1 MSVNTYWSGSTAGSF
16 IPGSST
22 PFGIYDSD
30 SEFRVDAPKT
40 ATWVAKR
47 LGYPII
53 NIELDNEQIFT
64 CFEEST
70 SEYSAQV
77 NQFNIRNNIDILRGQ
92 RKVPNQNYSQTLV
105 DGSFLPTTIRMSQQY
120 GTLAGV
126 GGNTA
131 IKKAYID
138 LIPQQQIYNIMS
150 ASVDVATSSSF
161 ATLFTG
167 SSTVDVTRVFH
178 EATPAIARFF
188 DPYSVGAQGT
198 LNLMSEL
205 GFGQFSP
212 AAQFLMMPLYEDVL
226 RMQQIEFNDHIRK
239 SAFSFNIVNNKFR
252 IIYDISPYVT
262 NIYCLRKIF
271 TYRILDLSKTYY
283 SLIHIRYGDKI
294 HIMNKYLGTPK
305 FDYFLIYT
313 PQYYIDMIN
322 MLLHKNPNKKI
333 IILSDSFDIINEFI
347 INKVDDFKNN
357 PNIILMD
364 EPTAALS
371 ATEVE
376 RLMTVMK
383 SLKAA
388 NKAVIFVSHRLD
400 EVFAISD
407 FITVMRDGATV
418 SDNPVEKTDL
428 QKVIK
433 EMVGRELTE
442 MFPKTENK
450 IGSVVLEVNDLT
462 NPAYFRNISFN
473 VKKGEIVALA
483 GLVGAGRSEVAR
495 AIFGVDK
502 YETGSVKINGKALP
516 AGSPVAAMKEKIA
529 LVPEDRRQQGLFMV
543 AGVNRNISIESFTN
557 LVDKGLIN
565 FKRERELTNTWKEK
579 LSIKFSNQN
588 DPVERL
594 SGGNQQKTV
603 LAKWLATDPD
613 LLIVDEPT
621 RGIDVATKA
630 EVHRL
635 INQAASE
642 GKAVLMISSE
652 LPEVLGMADRIIVMR
667 EGRQVAELSRKEATQ
682 EKVISA
688 ATTGKKSA

>member
-1 MSVNTYWSGSTAGSF
+1 MVATKGELLLQMSGVQKRFGGAVALQGTNLSIRAGEIHALLGENGAGKSTMLKILAGVHVNDGGTIKLGGKDFRTGSPQDSIEQGIAVIYQEPSLFLDLTLAENVF
-16 IPGSST
+16 IG
-22 PFGIYDSD
+22 
-30 SEFRVDAPKT
+30 RQPKKGRIIDWKF
-40 ATWVAKR
+40 AQNEAKR
-47 LGYPII
+47 L
-53 NIELDNEQIFT
+53 F
-64 CFEEST
+64 
-70 SEYSAQV
+70 
-77 NQFNIRNNIDILRGQ
+77 
-92 RKVPNQNYSQTLV
+92 K
-105 DGSFLPTTIRMSQQY
+105 
-120 GTLAGV
+120 
-126 GGNTA
+126 
-131 IKKAYID
+131 
-138 LIPQQQIYNIMS
+138 
-150 ASVDVATSSSF
+150 
-161 ATLFTG
+161 
-167 SSTVDVTRVFH
+167 
-178 EATPAIARFF
+178 
-188 DPYSVGAQGT
+188 
-198 LNLMSEL
+198 EL
-205 GFGQFSP
+205 GVDLDPKRQARGLSI
-212 AAQFLMMPLYEDVL
+212 AD
-226 RMQQIEFNDHIRK
+226 QQVVEIAK
-239 SAFSFNIVNNKFR
+239 A
-252 IIYDISPYVT
+252 
-262 NIYCLRKIF
+262 
-271 TYRILDLSKTYY
+271 LS
-283 SLIHIRYGDKI
+283 
-294 HIMNKYLGTPK
+294 MNA
-305 FDYFLIYT
+305 
-313 PQYYIDMIN
+313 
-322 MLLHKNPNKKI
+322 
-333 IILSDSFDIINEFI
+333 
-347 INKVDDFKNN
+347 
-357 PNIILMD
+357 NIILMD

-383 SLKAA
+383 SLKSA

-557 LVDKGLIN
+557 LVDRGLIN

>member
-1 MSVNTYWSGSTAGSF
+1 VVATKGELLLQMSGVQKRFGGAVALQGTNLSIRAGEIHALLGENGAGKSTMLKILAGVHVNDGGTIKLGSKDFLTGSPQDSIEQGIAVIYQEPSLFLDLTLAENVF
-16 IPGSST
+16 IGRQPKKGRIIDWK
-22 PFGIYDSD
+22 FAQ
-30 SEFRVDAPKT
+30 SE
-40 ATWVAKR
+40 AKR
-47 LGYPII
+47 L
-53 NIELDNEQIFT
+53 F
-64 CFEEST
+64 
-70 SEYSAQV
+70 
-77 NQFNIRNNIDILRGQ
+77 
-92 RKVPNQNYSQTLV
+92 K
-105 DGSFLPTTIRMSQQY
+105 
-120 GTLAGV
+120 
-126 GGNTA
+126 
-131 IKKAYID
+131 
-138 LIPQQQIYNIMS
+138 
-150 ASVDVATSSSF
+150 
-161 ATLFTG
+161 
-167 SSTVDVTRVFH
+167 
-178 EATPAIARFF
+178 
-188 DPYSVGAQGT
+188 
-198 LNLMSEL
+198 EL
-205 GFGQFSP
+205 GVDLDPKRQARGLSI
-212 AAQFLMMPLYEDVL
+212 AD
-226 RMQQIEFNDHIRK
+226 QQVVEIAK
-239 SAFSFNIVNNKFR
+239 A
-252 IIYDISPYVT
+252 
-262 NIYCLRKIF
+262 
-271 TYRILDLSKTYY
+271 LS
-283 SLIHIRYGDKI
+283 
-294 HIMNKYLGTPK
+294 MNA
-305 FDYFLIYT
+305 
-313 PQYYIDMIN
+313 N
-322 MLLHKNPNKKI
+322 
-333 IILSDSFDIINEFI
+333 
-347 INKVDDFKNN
+347 V
-357 PNIILMD
+357 ILMD

-418 SDNPVEKTDL
+418 SENLVEKTDL

-557 LVDKGLIN
+557 LVDRGLIN

-682 EKVISA
+682 EKVIAA

>member
-1 MSVNTYWSGSTAGSF
+1 MVATKGELLLQMSGVQKRFGGAVALQGTNLSIRAGEIHALLGENGAGKSTMLKILAGVHVNDGGTIKLGSKDFLTGSPQDSIEQGIAVIYQEPSLFLDLTLAENVF
-16 IPGSST
+16 IGRQPKKGRIIDWK
-22 PFGIYDSD
+22 FAQ
-30 SEFRVDAPKT
+30 SE
-40 ATWVAKR
+40 AKR
-47 LGYPII
+47 L
-53 NIELDNEQIFT
+53 F
-64 CFEEST
+64 
-70 SEYSAQV
+70 
-77 NQFNIRNNIDILRGQ
+77 
-92 RKVPNQNYSQTLV
+92 K
-105 DGSFLPTTIRMSQQY
+105 
-120 GTLAGV
+120 
-126 GGNTA
+126 
-131 IKKAYID
+131 
-138 LIPQQQIYNIMS
+138 
-150 ASVDVATSSSF
+150 
-161 ATLFTG
+161 
-167 SSTVDVTRVFH
+167 
-178 EATPAIARFF
+178 
-188 DPYSVGAQGT
+188 
-198 LNLMSEL
+198 EL
-205 GFGQFSP
+205 GVDLDPKRQARGLSI
-212 AAQFLMMPLYEDVL
+212 AD
-226 RMQQIEFNDHIRK
+226 QQVVEIAK
-239 SAFSFNIVNNKFR
+239 A
-252 IIYDISPYVT
+252 
-262 NIYCLRKIF
+262 
-271 TYRILDLSKTYY
+271 LS
-283 SLIHIRYGDKI
+283 
-294 HIMNKYLGTPK
+294 MNA
-305 FDYFLIYT
+305 
-313 PQYYIDMIN
+313 N
-322 MLLHKNPNKKI
+322 
-333 IILSDSFDIINEFI
+333 
-347 INKVDDFKNN
+347 V
-357 PNIILMD
+357 ILMD

-418 SDNPVEKTDL
+418 SENPVEKTDL

-682 EKVISA
+682 EKVIAA

>member
-1 MSVNTYWSGSTAGSF
+1 VVATKGELLLQMSGVQKRFGGAVALQGTNLSIRAGEIHALLGENGAGKSTMLKILAGVHVNDGGTIKLGGKDFRTGSPQDSIEQGIAVIYQEPSLFLDLTLAENVF
-16 IPGSST
+16 IG
-22 PFGIYDSD
+22 
-30 SEFRVDAPKT
+30 RQPKKGRIIDWKF
-40 ATWVAKR
+40 AQNEAKR
-47 LGYPII
+47 L
-53 NIELDNEQIFT
+53 F
-64 CFEEST
+64 
-70 SEYSAQV
+70 
-77 NQFNIRNNIDILRGQ
+77 
-92 RKVPNQNYSQTLV
+92 K
-105 DGSFLPTTIRMSQQY
+105 
-120 GTLAGV
+120 
-126 GGNTA
+126 
-131 IKKAYID
+131 
-138 LIPQQQIYNIMS
+138 
-150 ASVDVATSSSF
+150 
-161 ATLFTG
+161 
-167 SSTVDVTRVFH
+167 
-178 EATPAIARFF
+178 
-188 DPYSVGAQGT
+188 
-198 LNLMSEL
+198 EL
-205 GFGQFSP
+205 GVDLDPKRQARGLSI
-212 AAQFLMMPLYEDVL
+212 AD
-226 RMQQIEFNDHIRK
+226 QQVVEIAK
-239 SAFSFNIVNNKFR
+239 A
-252 IIYDISPYVT
+252 
-262 NIYCLRKIF
+262 
-271 TYRILDLSKTYY
+271 LS
-283 SLIHIRYGDKI
+283 
-294 HIMNKYLGTPK
+294 MNA
-305 FDYFLIYT
+305 
-313 PQYYIDMIN
+313 
-322 MLLHKNPNKKI
+322 
-333 IILSDSFDIINEFI
+333 
-347 INKVDDFKNN
+347 
-357 PNIILMD
+357 NIILMD

-418 SDNPVEKTDL
+418 SENLVEKTDL

-473 VKKGEIVALA
+473 VKMGEIVALA

-557 LVDKGLIN
+557 LVDRGLIN

-682 EKVISA
+682 EKVIAA

>member
-1 MSVNTYWSGSTAGSF
+1 MATKGELLLQMSGVQKRFGGAVALQGTNLSIRAGEIHALLGENGAGKSTMLKILAGVHVNDGGTIKLGGKDFRTGSPQDSIEQGIAVIYQEPSLFLDLTLAENVF
-16 IPGSST
+16 IG
-22 PFGIYDSD
+22 
-30 SEFRVDAPKT
+30 RQPKKGRIIDWKF
-40 ATWVAKR
+40 AQNEAKR
-47 LGYPII
+47 L
-53 NIELDNEQIFT
+53 F
-64 CFEEST
+64 
-70 SEYSAQV
+70 
-77 NQFNIRNNIDILRGQ
+77 
-92 RKVPNQNYSQTLV
+92 K
-105 DGSFLPTTIRMSQQY
+105 
-120 GTLAGV
+120 
-126 GGNTA
+126 
-131 IKKAYID
+131 
-138 LIPQQQIYNIMS
+138 
-150 ASVDVATSSSF
+150 
-161 ATLFTG
+161 
-167 SSTVDVTRVFH
+167 
-178 EATPAIARFF
+178 
-188 DPYSVGAQGT
+188 
-198 LNLMSEL
+198 EL
-205 GFGQFSP
+205 GVDLDPKRQARGLSI
-212 AAQFLMMPLYEDVL
+212 AD
-226 RMQQIEFNDHIRK
+226 QQVVEIAK
-239 SAFSFNIVNNKFR
+239 A
-252 IIYDISPYVT
+252 
-262 NIYCLRKIF
+262 
-271 TYRILDLSKTYY
+271 LS
-283 SLIHIRYGDKI
+283 
-294 HIMNKYLGTPK
+294 MNA
-305 FDYFLIYT
+305 
-313 PQYYIDMIN
+313 
-322 MLLHKNPNKKI
+322 
-333 IILSDSFDIINEFI
+333 
-347 INKVDDFKNN
+347 
-357 PNIILMD
+357 NIILMD

-418 SDNPVEKTDL
+418 SENPVEKTDL

>member
-1 MSVNTYWSGSTAGSF
+1 MATKGELLLQMSGVQKRFGGAVALQGTNLSIRAGEIHALLGENGAGKSTMLKILAGVHVNDGGTIKLGSKDFLTGSPQDSIEQGIAVIYQEPSLFLDLTLAENVF
-16 IPGSST
+16 IG
-22 PFGIYDSD
+22 
-30 SEFRVDAPKT
+30 RQPKKGRIIDWKF
-40 ATWVAKR
+40 AQNEAKR
-47 LGYPII
+47 L
-53 NIELDNEQIFT
+53 F
-64 CFEEST
+64 
-70 SEYSAQV
+70 
-77 NQFNIRNNIDILRGQ
+77 
-92 RKVPNQNYSQTLV
+92 K
-105 DGSFLPTTIRMSQQY
+105 
-120 GTLAGV
+120 
-126 GGNTA
+126 
-131 IKKAYID
+131 
-138 LIPQQQIYNIMS
+138 
-150 ASVDVATSSSF
+150 
-161 ATLFTG
+161 
-167 SSTVDVTRVFH
+167 
-178 EATPAIARFF
+178 
-188 DPYSVGAQGT
+188 
-198 LNLMSEL
+198 EL
-205 GFGQFSP
+205 GVDLDPKRQARGLSI
-212 AAQFLMMPLYEDVL
+212 AD
-226 RMQQIEFNDHIRK
+226 QQVVEIAK
-239 SAFSFNIVNNKFR
+239 A
-252 IIYDISPYVT
+252 
-262 NIYCLRKIF
+262 
-271 TYRILDLSKTYY
+271 LS
-283 SLIHIRYGDKI
+283 
-294 HIMNKYLGTPK
+294 MNA
-305 FDYFLIYT
+305 
-313 PQYYIDMIN
+313 
-322 MLLHKNPNKKI
+322 
-333 IILSDSFDIINEFI
+333 
-347 INKVDDFKNN
+347 
-357 PNIILMD
+357 NIILMD

-418 SDNPVEKTDL
+418 SENLVEKTDL

-557 LVDKGLIN
+557 LVDRGLIN

>member
-1 MSVNTYWSGSTAGSF
+1 MVATKGELLLQMSGVQKRFGGAVALQGTNLSIRAGEIHALLGENGAGKSTMLKILAGVHVNDGGTIKLGGKDFRTGSPQDSIEQGIAVIYQEPSLFLDLTLAENVF
-16 IPGSST
+16 IG
-22 PFGIYDSD
+22 
-30 SEFRVDAPKT
+30 RQPKKGRIIDWKF
-40 ATWVAKR
+40 AQNEAKR
-47 LGYPII
+47 L
-53 NIELDNEQIFT
+53 F
-64 CFEEST
+64 
-70 SEYSAQV
+70 
-77 NQFNIRNNIDILRGQ
+77 
-92 RKVPNQNYSQTLV
+92 K
-105 DGSFLPTTIRMSQQY
+105 
-120 GTLAGV
+120 
-126 GGNTA
+126 
-131 IKKAYID
+131 
-138 LIPQQQIYNIMS
+138 
-150 ASVDVATSSSF
+150 
-161 ATLFTG
+161 
-167 SSTVDVTRVFH
+167 
-178 EATPAIARFF
+178 
-188 DPYSVGAQGT
+188 
-198 LNLMSEL
+198 EL
-205 GFGQFSP
+205 GVDLDPKRQARGLSI
-212 AAQFLMMPLYEDVL
+212 AD
-226 RMQQIEFNDHIRK
+226 QQVVEIAK
-239 SAFSFNIVNNKFR
+239 A
-252 IIYDISPYVT
+252 
-262 NIYCLRKIF
+262 
-271 TYRILDLSKTYY
+271 LS
-283 SLIHIRYGDKI
+283 
-294 HIMNKYLGTPK
+294 MNA
-305 FDYFLIYT
+305 
-313 PQYYIDMIN
+313 
-322 MLLHKNPNKKI
+322 
-333 IILSDSFDIINEFI
+333 
-347 INKVDDFKNN
+347 
-357 PNIILMD
+357 NIILMD

>member
-1 MSVNTYWSGSTAGSF
+1 MATKGELLLQMSGVQKRFGGAVALQGANLSIRAGEIHALLGENGAGKSTMLKVLAGVHVNDGGTIKLGGKDFRTGSPQDSIEQGIAVIYQEPSLFLDLTLAENVF
-16 IPGSST
+16 IGRQPKKGRIIDWK
-22 PFGIYDSD
+22 FAQ
-30 SEFRVDAPKT
+30 SE
-40 ATWVAKR
+40 AKR
-47 LGYPII
+47 L
-53 NIELDNEQIFT
+53 F
-64 CFEEST
+64 
-70 SEYSAQV
+70 
-77 NQFNIRNNIDILRGQ
+77 
-92 RKVPNQNYSQTLV
+92 K
-105 DGSFLPTTIRMSQQY
+105 
-120 GTLAGV
+120 
-126 GGNTA
+126 
-131 IKKAYID
+131 
-138 LIPQQQIYNIMS
+138 
-150 ASVDVATSSSF
+150 
-161 ATLFTG
+161 
-167 SSTVDVTRVFH
+167 
-178 EATPAIARFF
+178 
-188 DPYSVGAQGT
+188 
-198 LNLMSEL
+198 EL
-205 GFGQFSP
+205 GVDLDPKRQARGLSI
-212 AAQFLMMPLYEDVL
+212 AD
-226 RMQQIEFNDHIRK
+226 QQVVEIAK
-239 SAFSFNIVNNKFR
+239 A
-252 IIYDISPYVT
+252 
-262 NIYCLRKIF
+262 
-271 TYRILDLSKTYY
+271 LS
-283 SLIHIRYGDKI
+283 
-294 HIMNKYLGTPK
+294 MNA
-305 FDYFLIYT
+305 
-313 PQYYIDMIN
+313 
-322 MLLHKNPNKKI
+322 
-333 IILSDSFDIINEFI
+333 
-347 INKVDDFKNN
+347 
-357 PNIILMD
+357 NIILMD

-418 SDNPVEKTDL
+418 SENLVEKTDL

>member
-1 MSVNTYWSGSTAGSF
+1 MNRSGVVVATKGELLLQMSGVQKRFGGAVALQGTNLSIRAGEIHALLGENGAGKSTMLKILAGVHVNDGGTIKLGSKDFLTGSPQDSIEQGIAVIYQEPSLFLDLTLAENVF
-16 IPGSST
+16 IGRQPKKGRIIDWK
-22 PFGIYDSD
+22 FAQ
-30 SEFRVDAPKT
+30 SE
-40 ATWVAKR
+40 AKR
-47 LGYPII
+47 L
-53 NIELDNEQIFT
+53 F
-64 CFEEST
+64 
-70 SEYSAQV
+70 
-77 NQFNIRNNIDILRGQ
+77 
-92 RKVPNQNYSQTLV
+92 K
-105 DGSFLPTTIRMSQQY
+105 
-120 GTLAGV
+120 
-126 GGNTA
+126 
-131 IKKAYID
+131 
-138 LIPQQQIYNIMS
+138 
-150 ASVDVATSSSF
+150 
-161 ATLFTG
+161 
-167 SSTVDVTRVFH
+167 
-178 EATPAIARFF
+178 
-188 DPYSVGAQGT
+188 
-198 LNLMSEL
+198 EL
-205 GFGQFSP
+205 GVDLDPKRQARGLSI
-212 AAQFLMMPLYEDVL
+212 AD
-226 RMQQIEFNDHIRK
+226 QQVVEIAK
-239 SAFSFNIVNNKFR
+239 A
-252 IIYDISPYVT
+252 
-262 NIYCLRKIF
+262 
-271 TYRILDLSKTYY
+271 LS
-283 SLIHIRYGDKI
+283 
-294 HIMNKYLGTPK
+294 MNA
-305 FDYFLIYT
+305 
-313 PQYYIDMIN
+313 N
-322 MLLHKNPNKKI
+322 
-333 IILSDSFDIINEFI
+333 
-347 INKVDDFKNN
+347 V
-357 PNIILMD
+357 ILMD

-418 SDNPVEKTDL
+418 SENPVEKTDL

-557 LVDKGLIN
+557 LVDRGLIN

-682 EKVISA
+682 EKVIAA

>member
-1 MSVNTYWSGSTAGSF
+1 MATKGELLLQMSGVQKRFGGAVALQGTNLSIRAGEIHALLGENGAGKSTMLKILAGVHVNDGGTIKLGSKDFLTGSPQDSIEQGIAVIYQEPSLFLDLTLAENVF
-16 IPGSST
+16 IGRQPKKGRIIDWK
-22 PFGIYDSD
+22 FAQ
-30 SEFRVDAPKT
+30 SE
-40 ATWVAKR
+40 AKR
-47 LGYPII
+47 L
-53 NIELDNEQIFT
+53 F
-64 CFEEST
+64 
-70 SEYSAQV
+70 
-77 NQFNIRNNIDILRGQ
+77 
-92 RKVPNQNYSQTLV
+92 K
-105 DGSFLPTTIRMSQQY
+105 
-120 GTLAGV
+120 
-126 GGNTA
+126 
-131 IKKAYID
+131 
-138 LIPQQQIYNIMS
+138 
-150 ASVDVATSSSF
+150 
-161 ATLFTG
+161 
-167 SSTVDVTRVFH
+167 
-178 EATPAIARFF
+178 
-188 DPYSVGAQGT
+188 
-198 LNLMSEL
+198 EL
-205 GFGQFSP
+205 GVDLDPKRQARGLSI
-212 AAQFLMMPLYEDVL
+212 AD
-226 RMQQIEFNDHIRK
+226 QQVVEIAK
-239 SAFSFNIVNNKFR
+239 A
-252 IIYDISPYVT
+252 
-262 NIYCLRKIF
+262 
-271 TYRILDLSKTYY
+271 LS
-283 SLIHIRYGDKI
+283 
-294 HIMNKYLGTPK
+294 MNA
-305 FDYFLIYT
+305 
-313 PQYYIDMIN
+313 N
-322 MLLHKNPNKKI
+322 
-333 IILSDSFDIINEFI
+333 
-347 INKVDDFKNN
+347 V
-357 PNIILMD
+357 ILMD

-418 SDNPVEKTDL
+418 SENPVEKTDL

-682 EKVISA
+682 EKVIAA

>member
-1 MSVNTYWSGSTAGSF
+1 MVATKGELLLQMSGVQKRFGGAVALQGTNLSIRAGEIHALLGENGAGKSTMLKILAGVHVNDGGTIKLGSKDFLTGSPQDSIEQGIAVIYQEPSLFLDLTLAENVF
-16 IPGSST
+16 IGRQPKKGRIIDWK
-22 PFGIYDSD
+22 FAQ
-30 SEFRVDAPKT
+30 SE
-40 ATWVAKR
+40 AKR
-47 LGYPII
+47 L
-53 NIELDNEQIFT
+53 F
-64 CFEEST
+64 
-70 SEYSAQV
+70 
-77 NQFNIRNNIDILRGQ
+77 
-92 RKVPNQNYSQTLV
+92 K
-105 DGSFLPTTIRMSQQY
+105 
-120 GTLAGV
+120 
-126 GGNTA
+126 
-131 IKKAYID
+131 
-138 LIPQQQIYNIMS
+138 
-150 ASVDVATSSSF
+150 
-161 ATLFTG
+161 
-167 SSTVDVTRVFH
+167 
-178 EATPAIARFF
+178 
-188 DPYSVGAQGT
+188 
-198 LNLMSEL
+198 EL
-205 GFGQFSP
+205 GVDLDPKRQARGLSI
-212 AAQFLMMPLYEDVL
+212 AD
-226 RMQQIEFNDHIRK
+226 QQVVEIAK
-239 SAFSFNIVNNKFR
+239 A
-252 IIYDISPYVT
+252 
-262 NIYCLRKIF
+262 
-271 TYRILDLSKTYY
+271 LS
-283 SLIHIRYGDKI
+283 
-294 HIMNKYLGTPK
+294 MNA
-305 FDYFLIYT
+305 
-313 PQYYIDMIN
+313 N
-322 MLLHKNPNKKI
+322 
-333 IILSDSFDIINEFI
+333 
-347 INKVDDFKNN
+347 V
-357 PNIILMD
+357 ILMD

-418 SDNPVEKTDL
+418 SENPVEKTDL

-442 MFPKTENK
+442 MFPKTENE

-557 LVDKGLIN
+557 LVDRGLIN

-682 EKVISA
+682 EKVIAA

>member
-1 MSVNTYWSGSTAGSF
+1 MATKGELLLQMSGVQKRFGGAVALQGTNLSIRAGEIHALLGENGAGKSTMLKILAGVHVNDGGTIKLGSKDFLTGSPQDSIEQGIAVIYQEPSLFLDLTLAENVF
-16 IPGSST
+16 IG
-22 PFGIYDSD
+22 
-30 SEFRVDAPKT
+30 RQPKKGRIIDWKF
-40 ATWVAKR
+40 AQNEAKR
-47 LGYPII
+47 LF
-53 NIELDNEQIFT
+53 Q
-64 CFEEST
+64 
-70 SEYSAQV
+70 
-77 NQFNIRNNIDILRGQ
+77 
-92 RKVPNQNYSQTLV
+92 
-105 DGSFLPTTIRMSQQY
+105 
-120 GTLAGV
+120 
-126 GGNTA
+126 
-131 IKKAYID
+131 
-138 LIPQQQIYNIMS
+138 
-150 ASVDVATSSSF
+150 
-161 ATLFTG
+161 
-167 SSTVDVTRVFH
+167 
-178 EATPAIARFF
+178 
-188 DPYSVGAQGT
+188 
-198 LNLMSEL
+198 EL
-205 GFGQFSP
+205 GVDLDPKRQARGLSI
-212 AAQFLMMPLYEDVL
+212 AD
-226 RMQQIEFNDHIRK
+226 QQVVEIAK
-239 SAFSFNIVNNKFR
+239 A
-252 IIYDISPYVT
+252 
-262 NIYCLRKIF
+262 
-271 TYRILDLSKTYY
+271 LS
-283 SLIHIRYGDKI
+283 
-294 HIMNKYLGTPK
+294 MNA
-305 FDYFLIYT
+305 
-313 PQYYIDMIN
+313 
-322 MLLHKNPNKKI
+322 
-333 IILSDSFDIINEFI
+333 
-347 INKVDDFKNN
+347 
-357 PNIILMD
+357 NIILMD

-418 SDNPVEKTDL
+418 SENLVEKTDL

-502 YETGSVKINGKALP
+502 YETGSVKINGKVLP

-557 LVDKGLIN
+557 LVDRGLIN

>member
-1 MSVNTYWSGSTAGSF
+1 MNRRGVVVATKGELLLQMSGVQKRFGGAVALQGANLSIRAGEIHALLGENGAGKSTMLKVLAGVHVNDGGTIKLGAKDFRTGSPQDSIEQGIAVIYQEPSLFLDLTLAENVF
-16 IPGSST
+16 IG
-22 PFGIYDSD
+22 
-30 SEFRVDAPKT
+30 RQPKKGRIIDWKF
-40 ATWVAKR
+40 AQNEAKR
-47 LGYPII
+47 L
-53 NIELDNEQIFT
+53 F
-64 CFEEST
+64 
-70 SEYSAQV
+70 
-77 NQFNIRNNIDILRGQ
+77 
-92 RKVPNQNYSQTLV
+92 K
-105 DGSFLPTTIRMSQQY
+105 
-120 GTLAGV
+120 
-126 GGNTA
+126 
-131 IKKAYID
+131 
-138 LIPQQQIYNIMS
+138 
-150 ASVDVATSSSF
+150 
-161 ATLFTG
+161 
-167 SSTVDVTRVFH
+167 
-178 EATPAIARFF
+178 
-188 DPYSVGAQGT
+188 
-198 LNLMSEL
+198 EL
-205 GFGQFSP
+205 GVDLDPKRQARGLSI
-212 AAQFLMMPLYEDVL
+212 AD
-226 RMQQIEFNDHIRK
+226 QQVVEIAK
-239 SAFSFNIVNNKFR
+239 A
-252 IIYDISPYVT
+252 
-262 NIYCLRKIF
+262 
-271 TYRILDLSKTYY
+271 LS
-283 SLIHIRYGDKI
+283 
-294 HIMNKYLGTPK
+294 MNA
-305 FDYFLIYT
+305 
-313 PQYYIDMIN
+313 
-322 MLLHKNPNKKI
+322 
-333 IILSDSFDIINEFI
+333 
-347 INKVDDFKNN
+347 
-357 PNIILMD
+357 NIILMD

>member
-1 MSVNTYWSGSTAGSF
+1 MVATKGELLLQMSGVQKRFGGAVALQGTNLSIRAGEIHALLGENGAGKSTMLKILAGVHVNDGGTIKLGGKDFLTGSPQDSIEQGIAVIYQEPSLFLDLTLAENVF
-16 IPGSST
+16 IG
-22 PFGIYDSD
+22 
-30 SEFRVDAPKT
+30 RQPKKGRIIDWKF
-40 ATWVAKR
+40 AQNEAKR
-47 LGYPII
+47 L
-53 NIELDNEQIFT
+53 F
-64 CFEEST
+64 
-70 SEYSAQV
+70 
-77 NQFNIRNNIDILRGQ
+77 
-92 RKVPNQNYSQTLV
+92 K
-105 DGSFLPTTIRMSQQY
+105 
-120 GTLAGV
+120 
-126 GGNTA
+126 
-131 IKKAYID
+131 
-138 LIPQQQIYNIMS
+138 
-150 ASVDVATSSSF
+150 
-161 ATLFTG
+161 
-167 SSTVDVTRVFH
+167 
-178 EATPAIARFF
+178 
-188 DPYSVGAQGT
+188 
-198 LNLMSEL
+198 EL
-205 GFGQFSP
+205 GVDLDPKRQARGLSI
-212 AAQFLMMPLYEDVL
+212 AD
-226 RMQQIEFNDHIRK
+226 QQVVEIAK
-239 SAFSFNIVNNKFR
+239 A
-252 IIYDISPYVT
+252 
-262 NIYCLRKIF
+262 
-271 TYRILDLSKTYY
+271 LS
-283 SLIHIRYGDKI
+283 
-294 HIMNKYLGTPK
+294 MNA
-305 FDYFLIYT
+305 
-313 PQYYIDMIN
+313 
-322 MLLHKNPNKKI
+322 
-333 IILSDSFDIINEFI
+333 
-347 INKVDDFKNN
+347 
-357 PNIILMD
+357 NIILMD

-418 SDNPVEKTDL
+418 SENLVEKTDL

-557 LVDKGLIN
+557 LVDRGLIN

-682 EKVISA
+682 EKVIAA

>member
-1 MSVNTYWSGSTAGSF
+1 MATKGELLLQMSGVQKRFGGAVALQGTNLSIRAGEIHALLGENGAGKSTMLKVLAGVHVNDGGTIKLGGKDFRTGSPQDSIEQGIAVIYQEPSLFLDLTLAENVF
-16 IPGSST
+16 IG
-22 PFGIYDSD
+22 
-30 SEFRVDAPKT
+30 RQPKKGRIIDWKF
-40 ATWVAKR
+40 AQNEAKR
-47 LGYPII
+47 L
-53 NIELDNEQIFT
+53 F
-64 CFEEST
+64 
-70 SEYSAQV
+70 
-77 NQFNIRNNIDILRGQ
+77 
-92 RKVPNQNYSQTLV
+92 K
-105 DGSFLPTTIRMSQQY
+105 
-120 GTLAGV
+120 
-126 GGNTA
+126 
-131 IKKAYID
+131 
-138 LIPQQQIYNIMS
+138 
-150 ASVDVATSSSF
+150 
-161 ATLFTG
+161 
-167 SSTVDVTRVFH
+167 
-178 EATPAIARFF
+178 
-188 DPYSVGAQGT
+188 
-198 LNLMSEL
+198 EL
-205 GFGQFSP
+205 GVDLDPKRQARGLSI
-212 AAQFLMMPLYEDVL
+212 AD
-226 RMQQIEFNDHIRK
+226 QQVVEIAK
-239 SAFSFNIVNNKFR
+239 A
-252 IIYDISPYVT
+252 
-262 NIYCLRKIF
+262 
-271 TYRILDLSKTYY
+271 LS
-283 SLIHIRYGDKI
+283 
-294 HIMNKYLGTPK
+294 MNA
-305 FDYFLIYT
+305 
-313 PQYYIDMIN
+313 
-322 MLLHKNPNKKI
+322 
-333 IILSDSFDIINEFI
+333 
-347 INKVDDFKNN
+347 
-357 PNIILMD
+357 NIILMD

-682 EKVISA
+682 EKVIAA